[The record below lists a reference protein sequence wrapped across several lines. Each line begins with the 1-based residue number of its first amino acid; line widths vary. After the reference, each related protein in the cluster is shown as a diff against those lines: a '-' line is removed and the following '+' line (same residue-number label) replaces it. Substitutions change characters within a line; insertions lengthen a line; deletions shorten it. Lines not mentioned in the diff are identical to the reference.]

1 MKRSFDEI
9 WKIVERLRAPDG
21 CPWDREQTNESIKY
35 DLIEEAYEVLEAI
48 DNEDWNALEEE
59 LGDVIFLAMLHTKIA
74 DDEGKFTPDDVID
87 TIVRKMIERHPHVFG
102 SRKFESQDELLE
114 NWERSKGYGIFEKV
128 NFSLPSLMLAQ
139 KVGNRAS
146 RVGFDWSNGEDVLKK
161 IEEEVE
167 ELKRAENRDE
177 IEEEI
182 GDLLFSIVNFARHR
196 GINAEEALRKTVK
209 KFVDRFS
216 YIEKR
221 AKEMGKGVEEMSLQ
235 EMDSLWEDAKKERRD
250 DKG

>member
-21 CPWDREQTNESIKY
+21 CPWDRAQTNETIKY
-35 DLIEEAYEVLEAI
+35 DLVEESYEVLDAI
-48 DNEDWNALEEE
+48 DKKDWNALKEE

-74 DDEGKFTPDDVID
+74 EDERKFSCDDVID
-87 TIVRKMIERHPHVFG
+87 SIVRKMIDRHPHVFG
-102 SRKFESQDELLE
+102 TKKFESQDELLE
-114 NWERSKGYGIFEKV
+114 NWEKSKGYGIFENV
-128 NFSLPSLMLAQ
+128 NFSLPALMLAQ
-139 KVGNRAS
+139 KIGNRAK
-146 RVGFDWSNGEDVLKK
+146 RVGFDWSRGEDVLEK
-161 IEEEVE
+161 IQEEVE
-167 ELKRAENRDE
+167 ELKKAKSKRE

-182 GDLLFSIVNFARHR
+182 GDLLFSIVNYARHT

-216 YIEKR
+216 RIEKKAEEAGKR
-221 AKEMGKGVEEMSLQ
+221 LEDMTLDEMDTLWEEVKKEMSN
-235 EMDSLWEDAKKERRD
+235 